1 MILLL
6 TNERD
11 ITTDYIVLELRRRGV
26 PFFRLNSERLGESRT
41 ILRPGR
47 SSSWTLH
54 LGKRTLETGD
64 IRAGYYRRP
73 GAPAARSS
81 VTDPAH
87 RDYVKSEWSLVQQ
100 SIGTA
105 VGDRWLNSPWS
116 IARAEDK
123 PSQLI
128 AATALGFDVP
138 ETLISNDH
146 AALRD
151 FVSAGSTV
159 VKPLREALLSGEG
172 EERVMF
178 TTEISR
184 IPDDAADAVEVA
196 PVIAQRLVH
205 KVLDIRVTVVGQSVF
220 TASISSQGHDETR
233 VDWRRGSN
241 PDLPHAVHRL
251 PAELEKR
258 CVEFVRR
265 LDLRFGAIDLVLD
278 EAGAYW
284 FLEIN
289 PNGQWAWIE
298 NRTQLPIASAIVDE
312 LVRIAAE

>member
-1 MILLL
+1 MIFLL

-11 ITTDYIVLELRRRGV
+11 ITTDYIVRELRRRGI
-26 PFFRLNSERLGESRT
+26 PYFRLNSERLGESRV
-41 ILRPGR
+41 ILRPA
-47 SSSWTLH
+47 SSTSWTLQ
-54 LGKRTLETGD
+54 LGKRTLETAN
-64 IRAGYYRRP
+64 IQAGYYRRP
-73 GAPAARSS
+73 GAPTARSN

-87 RDYVKSEWSLVQQ
+87 RNYVRSEWSLVQQ
-100 SIGTA
+100 SITSAIGN
-105 VGDRWLNSPWS
+105 RWLNSPWS

-128 AATALGFDVP
+128 AAMALGFDVP

-151 FVSAGSTV
+151 FVSAAPTIL
-159 VKPLREALLSGEG
+159 KPLREALLSGDG

-178 TTEISR
+178 TTEISC
-184 IPDDAADAVEVA
+184 IPDDAAEAIEAA
-196 PVIAQRLVH
+196 PVIAQRLVR
-205 KVLDIRVTVVGQSVF
+205 KALDIRVTVVGESVF
-220 TASISSQGHDETR
+220 SASISSQGHDETR
-233 VDWRRGSN
+233 IDWRRGSN

-251 PAELEKR
+251 PEQLERR
-258 CVEFVRR
+258 CVELVHR

-298 NRTQLPIASAIVDE
+298 NRTKLPIAKAIVDE
-312 LVRIAAE
+312 LVRIATK